1 MKDILISVISILIT
15 AVVILCMVRGM
26 TVANFKILSI
36 NEIKVGSTNLDKQI
50 EDLNNLKNV
59 TYKKKLSDLETSTKS
74 LTTTKQ
80 KYLDLASVSSDQEI
94 MKANVEQTYAME
106 FLWNKVGSYA
116 TQEGVTLKWDVSST
130 GISNKYTLN
139 FTTTGSYVGIINYI
153 EALENDS
160 ELSFRIENFKM
171 ISASDSKVTATFTV
185 NNIAIKTE
193 SVSTSGSSSSSS
205 SSSSNRT
212 NSSSSSSSSNRTNSS
227 SSYRSTTSTQ
237 SAASNSEASQ
247 KASVDSSANTTR

>member
-36 NEIKVGSTNLDKQI
+36 NEIKVGSANLDKQI

-139 FTTTGSYVGIINYI
+139 FTTTGSYVGIISYI
-153 EALENDS
+153 YALENDS

-171 ISASDSKVTATFTV
+171 VSASDSKVTATFTV
-185 NNIAIKTE
+185 NNIAIKAE

-212 NSSSSSSSSNRTNSS
+212 NSSSSSSSS
-227 SSYRSTTSTQ
+227 RSTTSTQ

-247 KASVDSSANTTR
+247 KTSADNSANTTK

>member
-212 NSSSSSSSSNRTNSS
+212 NSSSS
-227 SSYRSTTSTQ
+227 YRSTTSTQ

>member
-1 MKDILISVISILIT
+1 MKNILISVISILIT

-185 NNIAIKTE
+185 NNIAIKAE
-193 SVSTSGSSSSSS
+193 SVSSSGSSS

-212 NSSSSSSSSNRTNSS
+212 SSSSGSNSSNRTSS
-227 SSYRSTTSTQ
+227 SSGSRSTTSTQ
-237 SAASNSEASQ
+237 ASESNSEASP

>member
-1 MKDILISVISILIT
+1 MKNILISVISILIT

-36 NEIKVGSTNLDKQI
+36 NEIKAGSTNLDKQI

-185 NNIAIKTE
+185 NNIAIKAE
-193 SVSTSGSSSSSS
+193 SVSSSGSSS

-212 NSSSSSSSSNRTNSS
+212 SSSSGSNRTSSSSGS
-227 SSYRSTTSTQ
+227 RSTTSTQ
-237 SAASNSEASQ
+237 ASESNSEASP

>member
-139 FTTTGSYVGIINYI
+139 FTTTGSYVGIISYI
-153 EALENDS
+153 YALENDS

-212 NSSSSSSSSNRTNSS
+212 NSSSS
-227 SSYRSTTSTQ
+227 YRSTTSTQ

>member
-1 MKDILISVISILIT
+1 MKNILISVISILIT

-36 NEIKVGSTNLDKQI
+36 NDIKVGSTNLDKQI

-153 EALENDS
+153 YALENDS
-160 ELSFRIENFKM
+160 ELSFRIHL
-171 ISASDSKVTATFTV
+171 
-185 NNIAIKTE
+185 
-193 SVSTSGSSSSSS
+193 
-205 SSSSNRT
+205 
-212 NSSSSSSSSNRTNSS
+212 
-227 SSYRSTTSTQ
+227 Q
-237 SAASNSEASQ
+237 
-247 KASVDSSANTTR
+247 

>member
-1 MKDILISVISILIT
+1 MKNILISVISILIT

-139 FTTTGSYVGIINYI
+139 FTTTGSYVGIINFI
-153 EALENDS
+153 FGVLFDI
-160 ELSFRIENFKM
+160 LHSFISVIPSYKM
-171 ISASDSKVTATFTV
+171 FVYH
-185 NNIAIKTE
+185 
-193 SVSTSGSSSSSS
+193 
-205 SSSSNRT
+205 
-212 NSSSSSSSSNRTNSS
+212 NSSLSSMAVIALLAIISNFILITLIKKIV
-227 SSYRSTTSTQ
+227 Q
-237 SAASNSEASQ
+237 ML
-247 KASVDSSANTTR
+247 KKD

>member
-1 MKDILISVISILIT
+1 MKNILISVISILIT

-185 NNIAIKTE
+185 NNIAIKAE
-193 SVSTSGSSSSSS
+193 SVSSSGSSSSSS
-205 SSSSNRT
+205 SSGSNRT
-212 NSSSSSSSSNRTNSS
+212 SSSSGS
-227 SSYRSTTSTQ
+227 RSTTSTQ
-237 SAASNSEASQ
+237 ASESNSEASP

>member
-1 MKDILISVISILIT
+1 MKNILISVISILIT

-139 FTTTGSYVGIINYI
+139 FTTTGSYVGIISYI
-153 EALENDS
+153 YALENDS

-185 NNIAIKTE
+185 NNIAIKAE
-193 SVSTSGSSSSSS
+193 SVSSSGSSSSSS
-205 SSSSNRT
+205 SSGSNRT
-212 NSSSSSSSSNRTNSS
+212 SSSSGS
-227 SSYRSTTSTQ
+227 RSTTSTQ
-237 SAASNSEASQ
+237 ASESNSEASP

>member
-1 MKDILISVISILIT
+1 MKNILISVISILIT

-171 ISASDSKVTATFTV
+171 VPAGGEGESLTATFTV
-185 NNIAIKTE
+185 SNIGVKQE
-193 SVSTSGSSSSSS
+193 
-205 SSSSNRT
+205 
-212 NSSSSSSSSNRTNSS
+212 
-227 SSYRSTTSTQ
+227 STTTRVTSTTTDTTKTTT
-237 SAASNSEASQ
+237 NNT
-247 KASVDSSANTTR
+247 NTTNNTTNTTTQNKETKSTANSLDGQIDDAIN